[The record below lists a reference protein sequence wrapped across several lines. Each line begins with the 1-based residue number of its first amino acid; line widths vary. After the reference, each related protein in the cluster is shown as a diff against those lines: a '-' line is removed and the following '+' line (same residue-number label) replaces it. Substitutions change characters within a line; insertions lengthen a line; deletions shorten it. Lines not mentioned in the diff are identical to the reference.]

1 MTELAL
7 PSFAHKITLRGD
19 KRMIFDVIRKKYVVL
34 TPEEWVRQHFV
45 HYLIQQHQYPRSLIA
60 IETGLQ
66 YNRMARRTD
75 IVVYGRDSLPFMVV
89 ECKAPSVQL
98 TPTVFE
104 QVAVYSQSLKSA
116 YLTVTNGLAH
126 YCCRMD
132 YKEGTYHFVEEL
144 PAYERMSD
152 NFEA

>member
-1 MTELAL
+1 
-7 PSFAHKITLRGD
+7 
-19 KRMIFDVIRKKYVVL
+19 MIFDVIRKKYVVL

-45 HYLIQQHQYPRSLIA
+45 HYLIQQHQYPRSLMA
-60 IETGLQ
+60 VETGLQ
-66 YNRMARRTD
+66 FNRMARRTD
-75 IVVYGRDSLPFMVV
+75 IVVYGRDSLPFMVI

-104 QVAVYSQSLKSA
+104 QVAVYSQSLKSS

-132 YKEGTYHFVEEL
+132 YKEGTYRFVEEL

>member
-7 PSFAHKITLRGD
+7 PSFNHKIASRGD
-19 KRMIFDVIRKKYVVL
+19 KTMIFDVIRKKYVVL
-34 TPEEWVRQHFV
+34 TPEEWVRQHFM
-45 HYLIQQHQYPRSLIA
+45 HYLIRQHQYPRSLMTV
-60 IETGLQ
+60 ETGLLF
-66 YNRMARRTD
+66 NRMARRTD

-116 YLTVTNGLAH
+116 YLTVTNGLVH

-144 PAYERMSD
+144 PSYGQVFD
-152 NFEA
+152 TF

>member
-7 PSFAHKITLRGD
+7 PSFAHKTELRGD
-19 KRMIFDVIRKKYVVL
+19 KTMIFDVIRKKYVVL

-45 HYLIQQHQYPRSLIA
+45 HYLIQQHQYPRSLITV
-60 IETGLQ
+60 ETGLQ

-75 IVVYGRDSLPFMVV
+75 MVVYGRDSLPFMVV
-89 ECKAPSVQL
+89 ECKAPSVPI

-104 QVAVYSQSLKSA
+104 QVAVYSQSLQSP
-116 YLTVTNGLAH
+116 YLMVTNGLVH

-132 YKEGTYHFVEEL
+132 YQGGTYRFVEDL
-144 PAYERMSD
+144 PTYGEV
-152 NFEA
+152 